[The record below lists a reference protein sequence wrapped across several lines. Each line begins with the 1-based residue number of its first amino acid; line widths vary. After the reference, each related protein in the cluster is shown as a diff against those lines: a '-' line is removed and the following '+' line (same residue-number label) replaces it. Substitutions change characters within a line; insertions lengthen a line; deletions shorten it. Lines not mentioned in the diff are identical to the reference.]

1 MPHAVLDKKVDL
13 QRLSDE
19 FQEIMEKK
27 PFLIKITNVF
37 LDRQKRTA
45 LLPTIVVD
53 EKNQQFLIEINTREG
68 KSTVRLYPGTDPEK
82 TEGVKTALGLVVR
95 KLQNIFIDTK
105 ITKTNIEEYILTK
118 KSVEEYIHK

>member
-27 PFLIKITNVF
+27 PFLIKIQDVF
-37 LDRQKRTA
+37 VDRQKRTA
-45 LLPTIVVD
+45 LLPTIVID

-68 KSTVRLYPGTDPEK
+68 KSTIRLYPGTDPEK

-95 KLQNIFIDTK
+95 KLQDIFIDTK